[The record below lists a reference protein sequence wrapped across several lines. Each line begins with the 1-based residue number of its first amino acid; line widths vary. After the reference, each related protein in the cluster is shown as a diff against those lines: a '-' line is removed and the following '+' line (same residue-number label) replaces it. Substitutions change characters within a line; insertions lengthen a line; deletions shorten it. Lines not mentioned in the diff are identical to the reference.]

1 MESTKKHM
9 RYPGMDDGMYM
20 PMHGM
25 PMMHPMPG
33 MHGMPTP
40 YRPMCPQGQENHM
53 EMFCMNMYM
62 SAMCEA
68 EAYKHKMMYYEND
81 NNNKKC

>member
-25 PMMHPMPG
+25 PM
-33 MHGMPTP
+33 P

-53 EMFCMNMYM
+53 EMFCINMYM

-68 EAYKHKMMYYEND
+68 EAYKHKVMYYEND

>member
-9 RYPGMDDGMYM
+9 RYPGMDDGMFMPMPGM

-25 PMMHPMPG
+25 PGMPMYGMPMP
-33 MHGMPTP
+33 
-40 YRPMCPQGQENHM
+40 YSPMCPKGQENHM

-68 EAYKHKMMYYEND
+68 EAYKHKMMYYEGEQ
-81 NNNKKC
+81 KKC